1 MKGRGSY
8 IVANVRWRSVQALW
22 VRHAVALRRIWKV
35 ATTWYLVEP
44 AVALVAVGFGIGRLV
59 QEVEGGMRYAVFV
72 APGII
77 MASAMLHAIFECSW
91 AVFYRINDGF
101 YETVLTAPVTVTELV
116 LGDVAWAVTRA
127 ILATLSVGLVA
138 VAFGWITSPWA
149 LGMVL
154 PAILVGMEIGALGL
168 IFAALS
174 PNTHT
179 LSLVFTVVA
188 TPLYFFSGSFFPIAV
203 LPDALEP
210 LAWLMPLTPGVHIA
224 QGFAWGHLGMTH
236 LWSALY
242 MLGLTAAILPISI
255 CLLKRR
261 MVT

>member
-1 MKGRGSY
+1 MKTRGSPL
-8 IVANVRWRSVQALW
+8 VAVRCRSVQALW
-22 VRHAVALRRIWKV
+22 LRHAVALRRIWKV

-77 MASAMLHAIFECSW
+77 MASAMMHAIFECSW
-91 AVFYRINDGF
+91 SVFYRINDGF
-101 YETVLTAPVTVTELV
+101 YETVLTAPVTVTELA

-127 ILATLSVGLVA
+127 VLATLSVGLVA
-138 VAFGWITSPWA
+138 VAFGWVTSPWA
-149 LGMVL
+149 VGMVL
-154 PAILVGMEIGALGL
+154 AAILVGMEIGALGL

-224 QGFAWGHLGMTH
+224 QGFAWGQLGITH

-242 MLGLTAAILPISI
+242 MLGLTAVILPVAIA
-255 CLLKRR
+255 LLKRR

>member
-1 MKGRGSY
+1 MKPRGSPL
-8 IVANVRWRSVQALW
+8 VANVRWRSVQALW
-22 VRHAVALRRIWKV
+22 LRHAVALRRIWKV

-77 MASAMLHAIFECSW
+77 MASAMMHAIFECSW
-91 AVFYRINDGF
+91 SVFYRINDGF
-101 YETVLTAPVTVTELV
+101 YETVLTAPVTVTELA

-127 ILATLSVGLVA
+127 VLATLSVGLVA
-138 VAFGWITSPWA
+138 VAFGWVTSPWA
-149 LGMVL
+149 VGMVL
-154 PAILVGMEIGALGL
+154 AAILVGMEIGALGL

-224 QGFAWGHLGMTH
+224 QGFAWGRLGITH

-242 MLGLTAAILPISI
+242 MLGLTAVILPVAIA
-255 CLLKRR
+255 LLRRR

>member
-1 MKGRGSY
+1 MRTRDSWLL
-8 IVANVRWRSVQALW
+8 AVRWRSVQALW
-22 VRHAVALRRIWKV
+22 LRHAVALRRIWKV

-77 MASAMLHAIFECSW
+77 MASAMLHAVFECSW

-101 YETVLTAPVTVTELV
+101 YETVLTAPVTVMELA
-116 LGDVAWAVTRA
+116 LGDVAWAMTRA
-127 ILATLSVGLVA
+127 ILATVSVGLVA

-149 LGMVL
+149 VGMLL
-154 PAILVGMEIGALGL
+154 PAVLVGMVIGALGL

-210 LAWLMPLTPGVHIA
+210 VAWLMPLTPGVHIA
-224 QGFAWGHLGMTH
+224 QGFAWGQLEITH

-242 MLGLTAAILPISI
+242 MVGLTAVILPISI
-255 CLLKRR
+255 FLLKRR

>member
-1 MKGRGSY
+1 MRRRLSWN
-8 IVANVRWRSVQALW
+8 VANVRWRSVQALW
-22 VRHAVALRRIWKV
+22 LRHAVALRRIWRV

-44 AVALVAVGFGIGRLV
+44 AAALVAVGFGIGRLV
-59 QEVEGGMRYAVFV
+59 QEVEGGMSYAVFV

-77 MASAMLHAIFECSW
+77 MASAMIHAIFECSW

-101 YETVLTAPVTVTELV
+101 YETALTAPVTVTELA
-116 LGDVAWAVTRA
+116 LGDVTWAVTRA

-138 VAFGWITSPWA
+138 AAFGWIASPWA
-149 LGMVL
+149 LGMLL

-203 LPDALEP
+203 LPDVLEP

-224 QGFAWGHLGMTH
+224 QGFAWGQLGMTH

-242 MLGLTAAILPISI
+242 MLGLTAVILPVSI
-255 CLLKRR
+255 WLLKRR